1 MPKFVINKK
10 QQNNGDH
17 EVHNVTTGCS
27 FMPNP
32 ENQIDLGYH
41 NNCKEAVTNAKSKWP
56 NNRINGCYYCCPT
69 CHTS

>member
-1 MPKFVINKK
+1 MPKFVINKN

-56 NNRINGCYYCCPT
+56 SDRINGCYYCCPT

>member
-1 MPKFVINKK
+1 MNRYIVNRNA
-10 QQNNGDH
+10 QANGDH
-17 EVHNVTTGCS
+17 EVHNAITGCS

-41 NNCKEAVTNAKSKWP
+41 ASCHSAVAEAKRKLPGQRV
-56 NNRINGCYYCCPT
+56 NGCYFCARP